1 MRYFNTYG
9 PVNEKEHYIVPRREL
24 PDMLIEWSSTPG
36 RRSTKACP
44 KGRWS
49 SHAQKGA

>member
-24 PDMLIEWSSTPG
+24 LDMLTEQVSAGSYFTVFAPRQMGKTTLPIT
-36 RRSTKACP
+36 C
-44 KGRWS
+44 
-49 SHAQKGA
+49 